1 MVFNIEV
8 NLCICY
14 FLCWG
19 CDWKFHIKFCRRSSA
34 EEGRVKKV
42 RAVVVMERE
51 EGAQEVDGERDME
64 VTQMMKG
71 RGETGL
77 TTSLAPVD
85 GRERMTMK
93 KLQDPMLTCMN

>member
-1 MVFNIEV
+1 MSVISY
-8 NLCICY
+8 II
-14 FLCWG
+14 WD
-19 CDWKFHIKFCRRSSA
+19 CDWKFHIKFCRRSSMG
-34 EEGRVKKV
+34 EGRVKKV

-51 EGAQEVDGERDME
+51 EGALEVDGERDME